1 MSEADDW
8 QAITAKLHQAG
19 FTVFYERISYEPSN
33 PLWRAKAERD
43 GQVWNGLGKDLET
56 ALGKLEEQTNEAVAG
71 SICVN
76 RPQSLSKESN
86 LAA

>member
-1 MSEADDW
+1 MSEADHW

-19 FTVFYERISYEPSN
+19 FTVCYERISYEASN
-33 PLWRAKAERD
+33 PLWCAKAQRD

-56 ALGKLEEQTNEAVAG
+56 ALSKLEEQTNEAVAG

>member
-33 PLWRAKAERD
+33 PLWRAKALRN
-43 GQVWNGLGKDLET
+43 GQVWNGSGKDLET
-56 ALGKLEEQTNEAVAG
+56 ALGELEEQTNEAVAD

-76 RPQSLSKESN
+76 RPQSSDKESN
-86 LAA
+86 LLT